1 MNAFR
6 SVIEEKCWYDTSSLE
21 KFVVEDEL
29 NRCNVCINGRAR
41 KRKRKKMVV

>member
-6 SVIEEKCWYDTSSLE
+6 SLIEEKCWDDTSLE